1 MKLLRFAILA
11 ALPFLSSC
19 ATLVGTAPEPG
30 KDQAATA
37 EASEL
42 RLARERLDTVR
53 RQIAAG
59 RFEEADAAL
68 APLANGA
75 IYPAEVAELKAKIAA
90 GREHSLSGA
99 TLRQVAIAR
108 RLAFKDQYDEAEAIL
123 DTLDANG
130 PGKEEIREVR
140 ELLNLRRI
148 QHPAQAA
155 RKQVPEIRSLIKR
168 GEFATA
174 EALLDAVE
182 GSGAIPEEVS
192 VLKLELKT
200 ARDRQIL
207 ELGQQ
212 ASANRALSEADQR
225 LILPSTYGN
234 TVVISP
240 NLDPLE
246 MPVGTMEDL
255 INKRVSIQLENAGV
269 KELVQVL
276 SQVDGLNIIAD
287 DALEAEN
294 ALTINV
300 RNVPLKEVLSY
311 IARNMGIAFHLGD
324 NIIWVTQSAEPPGAG
339 PKLDTRILHLRQG
352 FIPSLDGNEDT
363 ELEDALDA
371 FLADSPD
378 GASFRVFKTRNVV
391 IIRDTRENLR
401 LVEELTKTFDRPPY
415 QVLIEARFLTISEAD
430 LRDVGSEFT
439 IDAVAAPVVGDANQK
454 AQVSG
459 LLSSLGS
466 MATWEWDA
474 AGNRTV
480 KADTSDGIGVISVGG
495 TIGNRAY
502 EFLIS
507 ALEKRSSTKNL
518 SAPRVTVLNNR
529 SARIRRG
536 NKTLYYTELESVAS
550 DGGSDSGSGTVQTAF
565 TGEPAELDT
574 GVTLDVKVNV
584 GNDGK
589 TVLLGL
595 MPEIVEISRWRS
607 FNVVA
612 GGESSSDNNS
622 DNGGGSSS
630 SPGNVELPEL
640 SESSVQTAV
649 SVQSGGTVALGGL
662 ITTTVQKTVTKI
674 PILGDI
680 PLIGF
685 FFRHTN
691 EKTEPQHLL
700 IFVTATVIDE
710 NGNFVRVV
718 E

>member
-1 MKLLRFAILA
+1 MKLLRFAMLA

-19 ATLVGTAPEPG
+19 TSLVGTAPEPG
-30 KDQAATA
+30 KDRAATT
-37 EASEL
+37 EAGEVK
-42 RLARERLDTVR
+42 LARERLDTVR

-59 RFEEADAAL
+59 RFEEADATL
-68 APLANGA
+68 APLAGGA

-90 GREHSLSGA
+90 GRERGLSGA
-99 TLRQVAIAR
+99 TLRQVAVAR

-123 DTLDANG
+123 ETLDADG

-140 ELLNLRRI
+140 ELINLRRI
-148 QHPAQAA
+148 QHPALAA
-155 RKQVPEIRSLIKR
+155 RKHVPEIRSLIKR

-174 EALLDAVE
+174 EALLDAIE
-182 GSGAIPEEVS
+182 GGGAIPEEVAA
-192 VLKLELKT
+192 LKLELKT
-200 ARDRQIL
+200 ARDRAAIA
-207 ELGQQ
+207 LGQE
-212 ASANRALSEADQR
+212 ASANRALAEVGQR

-240 NLDPLE
+240 NLSPLE

-287 DALEAEN
+287 DALEAAN

-324 NIIWVTQSAEPPGAG
+324 NIVWVTQSTEPPGAG
-339 PKLDTRILHLRQG
+339 PKLETRIFHLRQG

-378 GASFRVFKTRNVV
+378 GAGFRTFKTRNVLIV
-391 IIRDTRENLR
+391 RDTRENLR
-401 LVEELTKTFDRPPY
+401 LVEELVRTFDKPPY
-415 QVLIEARFLTISEAD
+415 QVLIEARFITISQDD
-430 LRDVGSEFT
+430 LRDVGSEIST
-439 IDAVAAPVVGDANQK
+439 TRVTPLTPEQATTQLQAT
-454 AQVSG
+454 S
-459 LLSSLGS
+459 LLSSLG
-466 MATWEWDA
+466 ALPTDNE
-474 AGNRTV
+474 AGV
-480 KADTSDGIGVISVGG
+480 GHMELSGVL
-495 TIGNRAY
+495 GNRA
-502 EFLIS
+502 FNLVVS
-507 ALEKRSSTKNL
+507 ALEKRGSAKNL
-518 SAPRVTVLNNR
+518 SAPRITVLNNR

-536 NKTLYYTELESVAS
+536 NTTLYYSELETVAGNITIS
-550 DGGSDSGSGTVQTAF
+550 DTAPSSATVLPAQTAF
-565 TGEPAELDT
+565 TGDPEELET

-595 MPEIVEISRWRS
+595 MPEIIELSRWRS

-612 GGESSSDNNS
+612 GSTSTTSNNSGSDSSSEDTA
-622 DNGGGSSS
+622 GK
-630 SPGNVELPEL
+630 VELPET
-640 SESSVQTAV
+640 SESSLQTAV
-649 SVQSGGTVALGGL
+649 SVRSGETVALGGL
-662 ITTTVQKTVTKI
+662 VTSTVQKTVTKV
-674 PILGDI
+674 PVLGDI

-691 EKTEPQHLL
+691 EKDVPQHLL
-700 IFVTATVIDE
+700 IFVTARVIDE
-710 NGNFVRVV
+710 NGNFVQVV
-718 E
+718 D

>member
-1 MKLLRFAILA
+1 MKLLRFAMLA

-19 ATLVGTAPEPG
+19 TSLVGTAPEPG
-30 KDQAATA
+30 KDRAAAT
-37 EASEL
+37 EAGEVK
-42 RLARERLDTVR
+42 LARERLDTVR

-59 RFEEADAAL
+59 RFEEADATL
-68 APLANGA
+68 APLAGGA

-90 GREHSLSGA
+90 GRERGLSGA
-99 TLRQVAIAR
+99 TLRQVAVAR

-123 DTLDANG
+123 ETLDADG

-140 ELLNLRRI
+140 ELINLRRI
-148 QHPAQAA
+148 QHPALAA
-155 RKQVPEIRSLIKR
+155 RKHVPEIRSLIKR

-174 EALLDAVE
+174 EALLDAIE
-182 GSGAIPEEVS
+182 GGGAIPEEVAA
-192 VLKLELKT
+192 LKLELKT
-200 ARDRQIL
+200 ARDRATIA
-207 ELGQQ
+207 LGQE
-212 ASANRALSEADQR
+212 ASANRALAEVGQR

-240 NLDPLE
+240 NLSPLE

-287 DALEAEN
+287 DALEAAN

-324 NIIWVTQSAEPPGAG
+324 NIVWVTQSTEPPGAG
-339 PKLDTRILHLRQG
+339 PKLETRIFHLRQG

-378 GASFRVFKTRNVV
+378 GAGFRTFKTRNVLIV
-391 IIRDTRENLR
+391 RDTRENLR
-401 LVEELTKTFDRPPY
+401 LVEELVRTFDKPPY
-415 QVLIEARFLTISEAD
+415 QVLIEARFITISQDD
-430 LRDVGSEFT
+430 LRDVGSEIST
-439 IDAVAAPVVGDANQK
+439 TRVTPLTPEQATTQLQAT
-454 AQVSG
+454 S
-459 LLSSLGS
+459 LLSSLG
-466 MATWEWDA
+466 ALPTDNE
-474 AGNRTV
+474 AGV
-480 KADTSDGIGVISVGG
+480 GHMELSGVL
-495 TIGNRAY
+495 GNRA
-502 EFLIS
+502 FNLVVS
-507 ALEKRSSTKNL
+507 ALEKRGSAKNL
-518 SAPRVTVLNNR
+518 SAPRITVLNNR

-536 NKTLYYTELESVAS
+536 NKTLYYSELETVAGNITIS
-550 DGGSDSGSGTVQTAF
+550 DTAPSSATVFPAQTAF
-565 TGEPAELDT
+565 TGDPEELET

-595 MPEIVEISRWRS
+595 MPEIIELSRWRS

-612 GGESSSDNNS
+612 GSTSTTSNNSGTDSSSEDTA
-622 DNGGGSSS
+622 GK
-630 SPGNVELPEL
+630 VELPET
-640 SESSVQTAV
+640 SESSLQTAV
-649 SVQSGGTVALGGL
+649 SVRSGETVALGGL
-662 ITTTVQKTVTKI
+662 VTSTVQKTVTKV
-674 PILGDI
+674 PVLGDI

-691 EKTEPQHLL
+691 EKDVPQHLL
-700 IFVTATVIDE
+700 IFVTARVIDE
-710 NGNFVRVV
+710 NGNFVQVV
-718 E
+718 D